1 VDRFGRTD
9 SDRVVR
15 LALKKE
21 AAMIK
26 THKVRFLSKLALLT
40 GTTVLA
46 LVLSSLAHA
55 QQKFTTPDAAVDAL
69 VAAARR
75 GDTREVVS
83 ILGPGS
89 QELVSSGDPVE
100 DANVRKE
107 YLTAYDAQH
116 RIVTESGKPAILVIG
131 QNDWP
136 FPIPIVQR
144 DGQWS
149 FDTAAGRE
157 EVLARRIG
165 RNELGAMKAALAYWD
180 AQNEYADMF
189 KDKNGQA
196 VYAQKVVSSPGKKDG
211 LYWPTSGS
219 EPDSPLGEA
228 VAAAT
233 QRGYRVGSGE
243 PYHGYYFRIL
253 TSQGPNAP
261 GGAVDYI
268 VRGNMIGGFGLVAF
282 PAEYGNSGIMTFIIN
297 NDGDI
302 YEKDL
307 GPRTER
313 ISSRMTSYNPD
324 HTWRKV
330 VDTEK

>member
-1 VDRFGRTD
+1 MMK
-9 SDRVVR
+9 S
-15 LALKKE
+15 
-21 AAMIK
+21 
-26 THKVRFLSKLALLT
+26 HKVRFLSKLALLA
-40 GTTVLA
+40 GTVVLA
-46 LVLSSLAHA
+46 LVLSSLAQA
-55 QQKFTTPDAAVDAL
+55 QQRFNTPDAAVEAL

-75 GDTREVVS
+75 GDTRTVVS

-100 DANVRKE
+100 DANVRQE
-107 YLTAYDAQH
+107 YLTAYDSQH
-116 RIVTESGKPAILVIG
+116 RIVTESGKPSILVMG

-165 RNELGAMKAALAYWD
+165 RNELAALKSMLAYWD

-189 KDKNGQA
+189 KDKTGQA

-233 QRGYRVGSGE
+233 QKGYRVGAGD
-243 PYHGYYFRIL
+243 PYHGYYYKIL

-268 VRGNMIGGFGLVAF
+268 VRGNMIGGFGLIAY

-297 NDGDI
+297 NDGDVF
-302 YEKDL
+302 EKDL
-307 GPRTER
+307 GERTSR
-313 ISSRMTSYNPD
+313 IASRMPSFNPD